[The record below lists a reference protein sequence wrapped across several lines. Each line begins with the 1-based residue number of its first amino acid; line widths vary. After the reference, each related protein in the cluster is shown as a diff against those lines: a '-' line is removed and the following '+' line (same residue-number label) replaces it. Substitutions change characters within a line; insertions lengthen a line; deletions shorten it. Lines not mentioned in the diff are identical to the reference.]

1 MKVKLITKTD
11 TLWLITTFFGDH
23 FEPIQSLLADQKLY
37 LSIWLEVQEKIRKKS
52 RDNMIAGKNGCNTKD
67 NLTLKYHEAYVLHKI
82 LTDNTDINQFP
93 GDYERSLIRTFL
105 ADLNQKLL

>member
-1 MKVKLITKTD
+1 MKVKLTTKTD

-23 FEPIQSLLADQKLY
+23 YEPIQSLLADQKLY

-52 RDNMIAGKNGCNTKD
+52 RANMIAGKNGCNFKD

-82 LTDNTDINQFP
+82 LIENTDINQFG
-93 GDYERSLIRTFL
+93 GDYEKGLMRDFIG
-105 ADLNQKLL
+105 DLNQKLS